1 VIKMGK
7 FFDMLD
13 NEECAKII
21 KPCESEKVE
30 EVLQEIETES
40 HNNSGLIE
48 TE

>member
-1 VIKMGK
+1 MGK

-13 NEECAKII
+13 NEECAKIL
-21 KPCESEKVE
+21 KPPESKKVD

-40 HNNSGLIE
+40 HADSGLIE

>member
-1 VIKMGK
+1 MGK

-13 NEECAKII
+13 NDECAKIL
-21 KPCESEKVE
+21 KQPKSEKVS

-40 HNNSGLIE
+40 HTDSGLIE